1 MTDQQGTD
9 GDAVIEVDQ
18 TDSRTPWPF
27 IAAAGVAAIVV
38 VGIVL
43 GGLLSPA
50 EKNVTEADRIA
61 AAVRNYANARGHS
74 DVTPPPAVACDGFDE
89 RKSSLATQL
98 GGLETGKSV
107 EITKIENPMV
117 DGDRAKATV
126 TTEVDGKAATA
137 TWNLT
142 RSGDGWLICG

>member
-1 MTDQQGTD
+1 MTDQQPAE
-9 GDAVIEVDQ
+9 GDDVIEIDQ
-18 TDSRTPWPF
+18 TDSRSAWPF
-27 IAAAGVAAIVV
+27 IAAAVVAVV
-38 VGIVL
+38 VIVAIVL

-61 AAVRNYANARGHS
+61 AAVRNYADARGRS
-74 DVTPPPAVACDGFDE
+74 EITPPPGVACEGFDE
-89 RKSSLATQL
+89 GKSSLTSQL

-126 TTEVDGKAATA
+126 TTDIDGKQMPA

-142 RSGDGWLICG
+142 RSGDRWLICG